1 VRGEVGGEMHPVGDA
16 AGCGL
21 SWMLAAECGGEW
33 RPVLLLG
40 RLCDYGPGLIPNT
53 AHFPLGGQGL
63 LMLRKKPQV
72 RRKKKQVTSYYKFDR
87 SYILLLPL
95 ETWLFNLKPIESMSC
110 AEQD

>member
-63 LMLRKKPQV
+63 LMLRKKPQA
-72 RRKKKQVTSYYKFDR
+72 RRKKKSKLHPTINLIEVTSSSFHWR
-87 SYILLLPL
+87 LGCLI
-95 ETWLFNLKPIESMSC
+95 
-110 AEQD
+110 